1 MPNSESLI
9 VVVRSSGERTTS
21 TSQHL
26 LEQELPGVKV
36 VIVKDFPFEKTLTKC
51 FEIGKDSGMDWMMA
65 IDADV
70 IVRKGEPKKLFEEAK
85 KLPKAYFQIQARVYD
100 KFTGSIRDAGNR
112 IYRTCLLPKAIGLIP
127 PQNLK
132 VRPESEV
139 INKMVYQGHPS
150 RKSNLIIGIHGFHQS
165 YLDIYRTVF
174 VYSTKFTGR
183 IAKVLSTWK
192 VLAADDDD
200 FLIALRAAYDGLI
213 SMEPAHIDKRMY
225 QAAAL
230 KAIQELGLKE
240 KNDLNTSAID
250 FASVEKMFEGHKKR
264 SVYTVLKDQGKNA
277 RIKQNTALMNSTMAK
292 SLRGLIIRFLVRIIE
307 MLNRNS

>member
-1 MPNSESLI
+1 MPGSESLI
-9 VVVRSSGERTTS
+9 VVVRSSGERTAS

-36 VIVKDFPFEKTLTKC
+36 VVVKDFPFEKTLTKC
-51 FEIGKDSGMDWMMA
+51 FEIGKDSGMDWMMT

-70 IVRKGEPKKLFEEAK
+70 IVRKGVPKKLFEEAK

-100 KFTGSIRDAGNR
+100 KFTGSLREAGNR
-112 IYRTCLLPKAIGLIP
+112 IYRTCFLSKAIGLIP
-127 PQNLK
+127 DQNTK

-139 INKMVYQGHPS
+139 INEMVYQGHPS

-165 YLDIYRTVF
+165 YVDIYRTVF
-174 VYSTKFTGR
+174 VYSTKLTSR
-183 IAKVLSTWK
+183 IAKVLFTWK
-192 VLAADDDD
+192 ILAADDDD

-213 SMEPAHIDKRMY
+213 SNKQAYIDKRIY
-225 QAAAL
+225 QDAAL
-230 KAIQELGLKE
+230 KAIQELSLKE

-250 FASVEKMFEGHKKR
+250 FASVEKTFEGHKKR

-277 RIKQNTALMNSTMAK
+277 RIKQNTTLMNSTVTK
-292 SLRGLIIRFLVRIIE
+292 SLRGLIIRFLVSIVEI
-307 MLNRNS
+307 LKRNS